1 MLIILHPRLLRA
13 AQHEPQGVL
22 HGDVVLLEKAH
33 QEQSDDAG
41 TLIIPGAPADDKA
54 VLHHGGI
61 GLIDPVVALGHHIQ
75 MAHDTDLV
83 LTVTEINIAAVPL
96 MILGTEAIVP
106 APLQSKVQ
114 HLPAILTVG
123 GAGLGQIGP
132 GYRRM
137 GDPELQ
143 LLDHLLL
150 MVGDPLVHKG
160 FYHFLICHVISPPF

>member
-1 MLIILHPRLLRA
+1 M
-13 AQHEPQGVL
+13 
-22 HGDVVLLEKAH
+22 
-33 QEQSDDAG
+33 
-41 TLIIPGAPADDKA
+41 
-54 VLHHGGI
+54 
-61 GLIDPVVALGHHIQ
+61 VALGHHIQ

-83 LTVTEINIAAVPL
+83 LAVTEINIAAVPL

-132 GYRRM
+132 GYRGM
-137 GDPELQ
+137 GDPEFQ

-160 FYHFLICHVISPPF
+160 FYHFLIYFPAFLKSVRFSFSEKVLSLYTQNLCSSSRSDSTFSAFPKSSRFLSFFAHISLRLLPFYGIVVIVVFKTV